1 MNFHPHIHAIL
12 LGGGLASNNQWK
24 DNGEN
29 FFLPIRVIS
38 KVFRGKYLEELK
50 RLWEEDKLVFQ
61 KNFVT
66 IIRSRSF

>member
-38 KVFRGKYLEELK
+38 KECSAENIWR
-50 RLWEEDKLVFQ
+50 
-61 KNFVT
+61 N
-66 IIRSRSF
+66 

>member
-38 KVFRGKYLEELK
+38 KVFRGNIW
-50 RLWEEDKLVFQ
+50 R
-61 KNFVT
+61 N
-66 IIRSRSF
+66 